1 MKINSIVILC
11 GGYGKRIS
19 NLTKITPKILINI
32 GKKPFLHHQI
42 KIFKKNK
49 IKNIYFLTY
58 YKSTQIRNYA
68 KKLKDFNCYL
78 LNDGKIKLGTGG
90 SLKKNLDKMPDYFY
104 LTYGDSYLD
113 FDYSVLEDKI
123 LKTNKNVMTIY
134 KNKSKKHF
142 NNILVSKKKIV
153 EYSKDKK
160 LNYIDY
166 GLFLFRKKDLKNI
179 KSKKKFDLG
188 EYISYLIKNNNI
200 SYVISHKK
208 FHECG
213 SYEGIKKIEKIIKAK
228 NQK

>member
-49 IKNIYFLTY
+49 IKNIYFLTH
-58 YKSTQIRNYA
+58 YKSIQIRNYV

-78 LNDGKIKLGTGG
+78 LSDGKKKLGTGG
-90 SLKKNLDKMPDYFY
+90 SLKRNLDKMPNYFY

-113 FDYSVLEDKI
+113 FDYSVLEKKF
-123 LKTNKNVMTIY
+123 LKTNKNVITIY

-142 NNILVSKKKIV
+142 NNMLISKKKII

-179 KSKKKFDLG
+179 KSKKQFDLG
-188 EYISYLIKNNNI
+188 KYISYLIKNNNL

-213 SYEGIKKIEKIIKAK
+213 SYEGIKKIEKIIKLK
-228 NQK
+228 D